1 VLRMRGEPGAGRTA
15 LMEDAVGRAHH
26 TAG

>member
-15 LMEDAVGRAHH
+15 LLEYAVGRAHP
-26 TAG
+26 TFG